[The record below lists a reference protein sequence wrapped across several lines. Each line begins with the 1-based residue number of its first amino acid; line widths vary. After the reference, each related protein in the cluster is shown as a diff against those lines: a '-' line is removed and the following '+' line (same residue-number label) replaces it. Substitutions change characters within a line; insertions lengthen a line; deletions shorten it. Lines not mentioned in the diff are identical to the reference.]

1 MPEEV
6 LAIYHSFINWNGSQL
21 VMWNET
27 VTSLDARDDDIGE
40 TFLLGLGFCA

>member
-40 TFLLGLGFCA
+40 CFIIMVGFHA